1 MVYDRYA
8 SYKACRV
15 RSNKCIVHMHS
26 TSIGYAARRRL
37 SYTCMCIDVYPTH
50 AWLHVSIV
58 HMSIVH
64 KHDVRHVAQAGM
76 RDVYDRDERCVA
88 SIVWDVYSVY
98 RMRCIGC
105 ILSLSILSIV
115 CMPYHTD
122 LISIR
127 HMSCVLYIC
136 MQIQDSY
143 SILTH
148 MHDTYAWYSTWI
160 VCRKKTCIRYHPYVT
175 RHVFYTIDMDDIR
188 QVGMSCRIRSIVH
201 DITHLRR
208 IWYKTRTSHDMPSD
222 MPSALDVSYH
232 TPHVHSMSHITHL
245 DVSYH
250 TPHVH

>member
-1 MVYDRYA
+1 MHVY
-8 SYKACRV
+8 
-15 RSNKCIVHMHS
+15 
-26 TSIGYAARRRL
+26 RRL
-37 SYTCMCIDVYPTH
+37 SYTCMIACVYPTH
-50 AWLHVSIV
+50 VYPTQAWCKTCSA
-58 HMSIVH
+58 
-64 KHDVRHVAQAGM
+64 R
-76 RDVYDRDERCVA
+76 RDERCVA
-88 SIVWDVYSVY
+88 SIVWDMYSMY

-105 ILSLSILSIV
+105 IVSLSILSIV

-222 MPSALDVSYH
+222 MPSALLV
-232 TPHVHSMSHITHL
+232 TCLVH
-245 DVSYH
+245 
-250 TPHVH
+250 